1 MERKI
6 KKKVMGNT
14 EERERERNTNKRDK
28 QIKRKVIW
36 SKGRKREKHK

>member
-28 QIKRKVIW
+28 QIKRKGRW
-36 SKGRKREKHK
+36 SKGR

>member
-1 MERKI
+1 MERKL
-6 KKKVMGNT
+6 KKKVIGNT

-28 QIKRKVIW
+28 QIKRKVRW